1 MNEKCSF
8 CNKEFYDKQEAL
20 PFMPSIVI
28 CINVDGIN
36 ANDDK
41 VYFNNTPYH
50 RSCLSEFKTN
60 ILKKDFE
67 DVINFTYGYRMSE
80 IISVVNDLFEIKNTA
95 SRPTINT
102 MHKLM
107 NIVCNHNSD
116 YIQCSN
122 PSCKKLL
129 LRTRAIVGF
138 KTKTFQQILIRKQ
151 SEQDIKPDDKDYKGN
166 STPYRVLYFCSIQC
180 DGYFASKLRNILENL
195 IQDGTKKIIEIKDRI
210 KRTINAYECSGSR
223 SVDEINKIKTILASQ
238 ERVKVHEAEK
248 ETVDNVKKVTKEW
261 IG

>member
-8 CNKEFYDKQEAL
+8 CDKEFADKQESL
-20 PFMPSIVI
+20 PFVPSIVI
-28 CINVDGIN
+28 CIVENKDKS
-36 ANDDK
+36 DDK

-50 RSCLSEFKTN
+50 RSCLSSFKSN

-80 IISVVNDLFEIKNTA
+80 IISVVNDLFDIKSTA

-129 LRTRAIVGF
+129 LRKRAIIGM
-138 KTKTFQQILIRKQ
+138 KTKGFQQILIRQQ
-151 SEQDIKPDDKDYKGN
+151 SEQDIKPDDKDYKVNGLGH
-166 STPYRVLYFCSIQC
+166 RVLYFCSIQC
-180 DGYFASKLRNILENL
+180 DGYFASKLRNILDTIIVE
-195 IQDGTKKIIEIKDRI
+195 GKKQCAEIEDKCN
-210 KRTINAYECSGSR
+210 RTISIYANSGTR
-223 SVDEINKIKTILASQ
+223 SKDEIDKITKILEAQ
-238 ERVKVHEAEK
+238 KRVKTSDAVKEAYLS
-248 ETVDNVKKVTKEW
+248 VKKVTKEW